1 MNDFGDEDSASSGGL
16 VVRVREVVPGS
27 LELTLTIGDAN
38 GDYPEVSRANTMRDA
53 NHPVPE
59 EMSSDTPVDLLAGSH
74 FGDGGIDRDNGR
86 PAAID
91 ESGDVHEVRTDSKPV
106 TNHGVDEGQP
116 SDAPNDVCAGGAT
129 SLEPVVARVA
139 TSLDDFP
146 HDHAA
151 SRHVISYSA
160 DDARVEDDET
170 ICATVY
176 DAPQVAH
183 LDVQLDCRG
192 SGPEPATQMADD
204 GGHVG
209 GGTRDEL
216 TVIAGATVETI
227 GRLGALDP
235 VRIRAG
241 ERSVRSL
248 TAHARFLQYVFRRS
262 QRRAELESG
271 ARSAWTRGGMS
282 RYFPMLRPVH
292 AYRCHASGVAG
303 DADFVELATRSREVL
318 SWYACYVRV
327 LGRLDEKTPAVL
339 SGYCGAG
346 GTDEGVRRAGAVSH
360 GIDMAAQPEFCARF
374 GEEHFTQGDARDERV
389 WSAAEKLCRPF
400 LRASSPPCQPFSTGR
415 LGEPTQPALIAETR
429 GLLERRGTLWWM
441 ENVLGAVHEMS
452 CNSTVLRGAW
462 FGLHV
467 DRGRR
472 FETNFPVHV
481 DDALSEGE
489 RLRARTC
496 LGGRRR
502 WLRLDPFG
510 RPVRSACCGGN
521 LFAVQGGN
529 PTRSSVAENAH
540 AMGIDAS
547 HMRWTGLAQA
557 IPPAYAELLVGQA
570 AMYECWTKYGV
581 PMMTYD
587 DYTADPRGCARRMS
601 AWLRGAGEAA
611 SHAGLELVGP
621 AATPS
626 TDGVSSGDVDRV
638 AVEASS
644 SGGAEISPAQPE
656 ARGWGE
662 DDWALCEAEFR
673 TLFYARGGDAVR
685 CLTHDAAPRWLDR
698 LVASPRR
705 EVIREARGEG
715 GVFIHLSESALDAS
729 FQDILKAAR
738 AGQRITLLTPDGN
751 EAAAARGRQLRAAGF
766 VSRRVWA
773 IGTEVRI
780 GPEGTRRG
788 VLTAGARAWS
798 CGRRRARPLPIS
810 FDFERARAAMD
821 PIDAGLEPKE
831 QAEKKL
837 ERAWEPV
844 PWNPDLWR
852 GKGLRPEVERLM
864 TEGADVLGPDSPG
877 FYEIPQYPF
886 GS

>member
-1 MNDFGDEDSASSGGL
+1 MMVEVCFGPTTEGFGCMIRGTPPEAASAVEMDDFGDEDSASSGEL
-16 VVRVREVVPGS
+16 VVRVRDVVPGG
-27 LELTLTIGDAN
+27 LELTLTIGYAN
-38 GDYPEVSRANTMRDA
+38 GDYPEVSRANSMRDA
-53 NHPVPE
+53 NHTVTE
-59 EMSSDTPVDLLAGSH
+59 EISSDTPVDLLAGSQ
-74 FGDGGIDRDNGR
+74 FGDGGVDRDNGR
-86 PAAID
+86 TAAID
-91 ESGDVHEVRTDSKPV
+91 ESGDVREVRTASKPV
-106 TNHGVDEGQP
+106 TNHGVDEGKL
-116 SDAPNDVCAGGAT
+116 SDALNDVCAGDAT
-129 SLEPVVARVA
+129 SLEPVVTRVA
-139 TSLDDFP
+139 TSIDDFR
-146 HDHAA
+146 HNHAA
-151 SRHVISYSA
+151 SRRVISYSA

-170 ICATVY
+170 ICTTVN
-176 DAPQVAH
+176 DAPQGAH

-192 SGPEPATQMADD
+192 SGPEPATQTADD
-204 GGHVG
+204 GGALG

-216 TVIAGATVETI
+216 TVTAGAAVEAI

-262 QRRAELESG
+262 QRRAELGGG
-271 ARSAWTRGGMS
+271 ARDAWTRGGMS

-303 DADFVELATRSREVL
+303 DADFVEQATRSREVL

-510 RPVRSACCGGN
+510 RPVRAACCGGN

-587 DYTADPRGCARRMS
+587 DYVADSRVCARRMS

-611 SHAGLELVGP
+611 PHAGLELVGP
-621 AATPS
+621 VAAPS
-626 TDGVSSGDVDRV
+626 AGGVSSGR
-638 AVEASS
+638 
-644 SGGAEISPAQPE
+644 
-656 ARGWGE
+656 RH
-662 DDWALCEAEFR
+662 
-673 TLFYARGGDAVR
+673 TL
-685 CLTHDAAPRWLDR
+685 
-698 LVASPRR
+698 RR
-705 EVIREARGEG
+705 R
-715 GVFIHLSESALDAS
+715 
-729 FQDILKAAR
+729 
-738 AGQRITLLTPDGN
+738 
-751 EAAAARGRQLRAAGF
+751 
-766 VSRRVWA
+766 
-773 IGTEVRI
+773 
-780 GPEGTRRG
+780 
-788 VLTAGARAWS
+788 LTATR
-798 CGRRRARPLPIS
+798 
-810 FDFERARAAMD
+810 
-821 PIDAGLEPKE
+821 
-831 QAEKKL
+831 
-837 ERAWEPV
+837 
-844 PWNPDLWR
+844 
-852 GKGLRPEVERLM
+852 
-864 TEGADVLGPDSPG
+864 
-877 FYEIPQYPF
+877 
-886 GS
+886 